1 MIELTKGENSSIDV
15 ALNGFLKSIEQEKNI
30 RFMEEKVT
38 YKTFFN
44 NRMLIV
50 YSIRNG
56 IPYSLFQEIRTT
68 TPFTDNDWASFLNL
82 STKSLQRYKQ
92 EKEHIFKPIHSEKII
107 ELAEVTNLGREV
119 FDTVEQFYLWL
130 NSPSVALGNL
140 KPLELLKDSYG
151 KELVISE
158 LNRIDQGIFV

>member
-1 MIELTKGENSSIDV
+1 MIELTKGENSSIDA

-56 IPYSLFQEIRTT
+56 IPYSLFQEIRET
-68 TPFTDNDWASFLNL
+68 TPFTESDWASFLNL